1 MGQLTKLAA
10 VNRMLRAASELP
22 VNSITSSGI
31 SDTDVAVTI
40 LDEANLM
47 YQLEGKYFNSEI
59 MRLYQNSDDKF
70 TVGSATLSLIPV
82 NDWANRNIV
91 IRGGFLYDVD
101 NNTYVFDGTA
111 DSDGIDFKKVTLL
124 EFKDIP
130 TSDQFMVCDTAAREY
145 QRVVI
150 GDVQTDRFLYEQSI
164 ESKIRAVRE
173 SVKNRKGSWLISQS
187 TSSLG
192 IIGRNLDVKHKY

>member
-40 LDEANLM
+40 LDEANIM

-59 MRLYQNSDDKF
+59 IRIVQNSDGKF
-70 TVGSATLSLIPV
+70 AVGSATLSLIPV
-82 NDWANRNIV
+82 NDWAHRNIV

-101 NNTYVFDGTA
+101 NNTTVFNGTT
-111 DSDGIDFKKVTLL
+111 DTEGIDFKKVTLL
-124 EFKDIP
+124 QFQDIP
-130 TSDQFMVCDTAAREY
+130 TSDQFMVVDTASREY

-150 GDVQTDRFLYEQSI
+150 GDAQVDRFLHEQSI

-173 SVKNRKGSWLISQS
+173 EVKNRRGSWLISQS